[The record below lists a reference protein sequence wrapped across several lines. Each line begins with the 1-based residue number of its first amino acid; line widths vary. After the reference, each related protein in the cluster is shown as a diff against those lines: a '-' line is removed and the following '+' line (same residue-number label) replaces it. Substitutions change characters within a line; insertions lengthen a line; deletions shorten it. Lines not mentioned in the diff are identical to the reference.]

1 MRRLLRTLPWVMVSS
16 SVILLISYLVLG
28 FSRDRVAGVDDFGSR
43 DVTFM
48 MAFALFAPIGALI
61 ASRHPRN
68 PIGWISCGIGLFQ
81 LSSGASFEYALRSLI
96 VDPGSLPGGDVAA
109 WVSSWTWAPGL
120 GLVAL
125 MMLLFP
131 TGHPPTR
138 RWLWVGWMATA
149 SNAAL
154 VVYDMFMWGEQ
165 GRDLLLEETI
175 EVPPAVELAA
185 SLMFASAL
193 VAFVSL
199 VVRFQRSSGIERLQ
213 LKWLAYVASIAG
225 ILIIPE
231 AFLLEPLGL
240 DDSTL
245 GVTLEIMLNL
255 SAACFPIAAAVAILR
270 YRLYDIDLIINRTL
284 VYGSLTTL
292 LAVAYIGIVVTL
304 QNVIPGADDSD
315 LTIAGS
321 TLAVAAL
328 FRPLRARVKSF
339 IDRRFYRRKVDA
351 QETLESFSSRLRED
365 VDLDHLSRDL
375 LGVVRDT
382 MQPAHASLWI
392 RTQEQRP

>member
-1 MRRLLRTLPWVMVSS
+1 MRRLLRTLPWVMVTS
-16 SVILLISYLVLG
+16 SVILLVSFLVLG
-28 FSRDRVAGVDDFGSR
+28 FSRDRVPGVDDFSSR

-81 LSSGASFEYALRSLI
+81 LSSGTSFEYALRSLI
-96 VDPGSLPGGDVAA
+96 VDPGSLPGGDVAV

-149 SNAAL
+149 SSAAL
-154 VVYDMFMWGEQ
+154 VVYGMFMWGEQ
-165 GRDLLLEETI
+165 GRDVLLDETI

-199 VVRFQRSSGIERLQ
+199 VVRFRRSSGIERLQ

-328 FRPLRARVKSF
+328 FRPLRARVQSF

-382 MQPAHASLWI
+382 MQPAHASLWL
-392 RTQEQRP
+392 RTEVSR